1 MRRCVR
7 RAQECRRLRAAG
19 ALWTGLLLAATQS
32 APAASRIV
40 GIEVQAGAKGLAIA
54 LVADQPI
61 AAAGID
67 VKCKPV
73 SSATSLVG
81 VHIPQATYGLGVY
94 RFTNLPP
101 ESPVTEV
108 AAQQRDG
115 ADAVD
120 LMFEVHVGP
129 GAEVSH
135 RVKGSRLLIH
145 IGGEELPAF
154 TWVAPTNAD
163 TDSAQEAA
171 AQPAPIAE
179 PQPVAASEGAAAGT
193 AQSAPARAAQPL
205 VCLRDVTW
213 LQRGD
218 VAQLQFAFSGPVSA
232 KVRRE
237 GARAILLFSGVAN
250 SLSEQRLEP
259 PGEQVFRSVELRQR
273 AYDGAEWLGA
283 IVTLSDTA
291 AERFLVRQS
300 GERVDMMIVG
310 LAPSRYALW
319 SAREGSYASAD
330 LTPPREQPP
339 SEPPPAAV
347 APAPASAPPTVV
359 AAPPSPVPAAEPP
372 RVNGY
377 LVTVGNNVNVR
388 SAPTTDSTGNIVA
401 RLPRGATVGLLQE
414 LGEWRRILTADSLQ
428 GWVYGAL
435 LGTKSEAPEAMAAAV
450 AAPRASAASMLPVDA
465 VVSMAASASQTSPA
479 RTTPAAPPVAA
490 PPVAAP
496 PVAAPPSRDTSAR
509 ARAEAE
515 DRPLSELVRYTSY
528 GRDPFLPLERNA
540 GDAYA
545 NIENLELVG
554 VLYDRADRIVL
565 LQDEMFREKSYALRE
580 REPVSH
586 GTVWRINPTS
596 VIFLITEMGISRTYT
611 LELKEPSPTTVQPR
625 RGRS

>member
-1 MRRCVR
+1 V
-7 RAQECRRLRAAG
+7 
-19 ALWTGLLLAATQS
+19 LLAATQS
-32 APAASRIV
+32 TPAASRIV

-61 AAAGID
+61 VAKGID

-81 VHIPQATYGLGVY
+81 VHIPQAAYGLGVY

-108 AAQQRDG
+108 AVQQRDG
-115 ADAVD
+115 SDAVD

-135 RVKGSRLLIH
+135 KVKGSRLLIH
-145 IGGEELPAF
+145 IGGEDLPAF
-154 TWVAPTNAD
+154 TWAAPGNAD
-163 TDSAQEAA
+163 TANPGKAAIEPAA
-171 AQPAPIAE
+171 AAD
-179 PQPVAASEGAAAGT
+179 PQPVAAPEGAAVST
-193 AQSAPARAAQPL
+193 AQTAPARVAQPL
-205 VCLRDVTW
+205 VCLRDLTW

-218 VAQLQFAFSGPVSA
+218 VAQLQFVFSGPVSA

-237 GARAILLFSGVAN
+237 GARAILLFAGVAN

-283 IVTLSDTA
+283 IVTLSDSA
-291 AERFLVRQS
+291 AERFLIRQS
-300 GERVDMMIVG
+300 GDRVCMMVAG
-310 LAPSRYALW
+310 LAPPRYALW
-319 SAREGSYASAD
+319 SAREGTYASAD
-330 LTPPREQPP
+330 LTPPPEHPAEPP
-339 SEPPPAAV
+339 SAVAAPVPAPVPPPS
-347 APAPASAPPTVV
+347 ASAPP
-359 AAPPSPVPAAEPP
+359 SPTPVAEPP
-372 RVNGY
+372 HVNGY

-414 LGEWRRILTADSLQ
+414 MGEWRRILTTDSLQ

-435 LGTKSEAPEAMAAAV
+435 LGTKSEAPEAIAAAIT
-450 AAPRASAASMLPVDA
+450 APKTSSASMLPVDA
-465 VVSMAASASQTSPA
+465 VVSMAAASASKAS
-479 RTTPAAPPVAA
+479 PAAPAASAGPPVVA
-490 PPVAAP
+490 PPPLATPAP
-496 PVAAPPSRDTSAR
+496 RDTSAQ
-509 ARAEAE
+509 ARADAE

-528 GRDPFLPLERNA
+528 GRDPFLPLERDA
-540 GDAYA
+540 ADAYP

-565 LQDEMFREKSYALRE
+565 LQDEMFRDKSYALRE
-580 REPVSH
+580 HEPVSH

-596 VIFLITEMGISRTYT
+596 VIFLLTEMGISRTYT
-611 LELKEPSPTTVQPR
+611 LELKEPSPTTVQQR